1 MFEASTGSWGD
12 SHAVVEG
19 RRKSEGSQVVER
31 FGPASRWDQVANALH
46 GNSYEDETAPED
58 TDDSLSDLE
67 RLLDKV
73 EPLFFQK

>member
-1 MFEASTGSWGD
+1 M
-12 SHAVVEG
+12 
-19 RRKSEGSQVVER
+19 
-31 FGPASRWDQVANALH
+31 VARCTE

-73 EPLFFQK
+73 EPLFFQE